1 MDEENQSQT
10 AQGPGADPAPKAK
23 TLGPLAMIWRE
34 ALKYP
39 GRVAA
44 AAGAL
49 RVTSAATL
57 AIPSGFR
64 LIIDKGFAAGA
75 DTTELGRWFQYL
87 LLIVLVLA
95 IGTACRFYFVS
106 WLGERVVADI
116 RLRVQANLLR
126 LPPSFFETN
135 SPKEISSRMTSDTAI
150 IEQVVGTTV
159 SVALRN
165 TITMLGGLGYLFYL
179 APKLTAILMVGIRSE
194 EHTSELQSH

>member
-1 MDEENQSQT
+1 MDEENQSPT
-10 AQGPGADPAPKAK
+10 AQSPVAEPAPKAK

-49 RVTSAATL
+49 LVTSAATL

-75 DTTELGRWFQYL
+75 DTAELGRWFQYL

-135 SPKEISSRMTSDTAI
+135 SPKEISSRMTSDTA
-150 IEQVVGTTV
+150 
-159 SVALRN
+159 
-165 TITMLGGLGYLFYL
+165 
-179 APKLTAILMVGIRSE
+179 
-194 EHTSELQSH
+194 